1 VDHISQSF
9 GLSVNKSC
17 KLISMSR
24 TTYAYQP
31 FAKNDQEVLARMREL
46 AKVKRRYGCRRLHV
60 LLRKEGLV
68 VNHKR
73 TERIYRQDGLS
84 IRTKRRKKIAG
95 ALRLV
100 LPKPTKPNQIWAMDF
115 VTDSLNA
122 GRKFRCLNIVDLYT
136 RECVEIF
143 VETSISGSL
152 VARQLDW
159 LKLTRGKPEVIVT
172 DNGPEFT
179 SKALDTWA
187 YQNNVRLSYI
197 RPGKPMENG
206 YVESFN
212 GRFRDECLNE
222 HWFMD
227 MKEARNLIEQWR
239 IEYNTERPHSALDM
253 LSPEEFANKEVVVA

>member
-1 VDHISQSF
+1 MKHVSQSF
-9 GLSVNKSC
+9 GLSVNRSC
-17 KLISMSR
+17 KLIGITRNS
-24 TTYAYQP
+24 YAYQP
-31 FAKNDQEVLARMREL
+31 LPKNDQEVLERMREL
-46 AKVKRRYGCRRLHV
+46 AKVKRRYGCRRLHA

-100 LPKPTKPNQIWAMDF
+100 LPIPTKSDQIWAMDF
-115 VTDSLNA
+115 VTDSFHD
-122 GRKFRCLNIVDLYT
+122 GRKFRCLNIVDIYT
-136 RECVEIF
+136 RECLAIV
-143 VETSISGSL
+143 VDTSISGDQ
-152 VARQLDW
+152 VCKRLDW
-159 LKLTRGKPEVIVT
+159 LKLIRGKPEVIVT

-179 SKALDTWA
+179 SKALDSWA

-222 HWFMD
+222 HWFMNMD
-227 MKEARNLIEQWR
+227 EAKDLIEKWR
-239 IEYNTERPHSALDM
+239 IEYNTARPHSALAM
-253 LSPEEFANKEVVVA
+253 LTPEEFANKEVVMA

>member
-1 VDHISQSF
+1 
-9 GLSVNKSC
+9 
-17 KLISMSR
+17 MSR
-24 TTYAYQP
+24 TTFAYDP
-31 FAKNDQEVLARMREL
+31 LPNNDQELLERMREI

-68 VNHKR
+68 MNHKR
-73 TERIYRQDGLS
+73 TERLYRLDGLS
-84 IRTKRRKKIAG
+84 IRTKKRKKIAG
-95 ALRLV
+95 ALRLA
-100 LPKPTKPNQIWAMDF
+100 LPVPTSQNQIWAMDF
-115 VTDSLNA
+115 VTDSMNN

-143 VETSISGSL
+143 VETSISGAL
-152 VARQLDW
+152 VARQLDR
-159 LKLTRGKPEVIVT
+159 LKQTRGKPDVIVT

-179 SKALDTWA
+179 SKALDAWA

-222 HWFMD
+222 HWFTD
-227 MKEARNLIEQWR
+227 MNEAREIIEQWR
-239 IEYNTERPHSALDM
+239 IEYNTERPHSALGM
-253 LSPEEFANKEVVVA
+253 LSPTEFANKEVVVA

>member
-1 VDHISQSF
+1 MDHVSQSF
-9 GLSVNKSC
+9 GLSVNKAC
-17 KLISMSR
+17 KLIGISR
-24 TTYAYQP
+24 TTYAYQLLSN
-31 FAKNDQEVLARMREL
+31 NDQEVLERMREL

-84 IRTKRRKKIAG
+84 IRTKKRKKIAG

-100 LPKPTKPNQIWAMDF
+100 LPIPTKANQIWAMDF
-115 VTDSLNA
+115 VTDSLNN

-143 VETSISGSL
+143 VENSISGAL
-152 VARQLDW
+152 VARQLTW
-159 LKLTRGKPEVIVT
+159 LKLTRGNPEVIVT

-187 YQNNVRLSYI
+187 YQNHVRLSYI

-206 YVESFN
+206 YIESFN

-222 HWFMD
+222 HWFMNMD
-227 MKEARNLIEQWR
+227 EARSLIEQWR
-239 IEYNTERPHSALDM
+239 IEYNTERPHSSLDM
-253 LSPEEFANKEVVVA
+253 LSPTEFANKEVVVA